1 MGTLVS
7 VTEDRLLAA
16 VIALRS
22 YVEEQTAERTRRI
35 VGLVT
40 AIVTVVVGAATS
52 VPSAVLG

>member
-22 YVEEQTAERTRRI
+22 YVEEQTAEQTRRI
-35 VGLVT
+35 VGLAT